1 MKKDGQKKFVRYKEG
16 AEMYSMSMR
25 KFQDMAKD
33 AGAIYKVGKMALVNC
48 ELFEMY
54 LETFRIQKTYMR
66 FCLTKSLDKLFNKKY
81 TEDSKQC
88 EVSRWRRWDV
98 LSRK

>member
-1 MKKDGQKKFVRYKEG
+1 MHTFQKVKEYGDKKGKAAIMKKDGQKKFVRYKEG

-54 LETFRIQKTYMR
+54 LETFRI
-66 FCLTKSLDKLFNKKY
+66 
-81 TEDSKQC
+81 
-88 EVSRWRRWDV
+88 
-98 LSRK
+98 

>member
-33 AGAIYKVGKMALVNC
+33 AGCIGRGRCRA
-48 ELFEMY
+48 Y
-54 LETFRIQKTYMR
+54 LR
-66 FCLTKSLDKLFNKKY
+66 
-81 TEDSKQC
+81 
-88 EVSRWRRWDV
+88 SRRG
-98 LSRK
+98 